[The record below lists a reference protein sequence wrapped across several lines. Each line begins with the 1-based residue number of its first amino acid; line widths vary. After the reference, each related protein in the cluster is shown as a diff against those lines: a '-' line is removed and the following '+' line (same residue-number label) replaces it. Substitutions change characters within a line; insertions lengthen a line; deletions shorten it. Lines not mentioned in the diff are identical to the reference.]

1 MSTRKTFI
9 VFSAIV
15 VVLLLSSGGVY
26 RKTASYFH
34 ALSEIKAY
42 PAIPFE
48 EFPMH
53 FGPWQGYP
61 LTISETV
68 LKVAA
73 NDDYLSR
80 VYVDQNRR
88 LQASVYV
95 AYTAEPRRMLGHR
108 PRVCYTGGGWI
119 HDGTQE
125 DTIVTTGQ
133 REIPVL
139 IHQFHRPGLDYQ
151 QVTVVNYYVVNGTVT
166 SDHTSFSGLR
176 FRRPKVTNGRA
187 AYVAQVQ
194 ISSSSETAAKILAQ
208 ELSDEFFRYLP
219 EAP

>member
-1 MSTRKTFI
+1 MRTRQRFI
-9 VFSAIV
+9 VYSAMT
-15 VVLLLSSGGVY
+15 VVLLLSSGWVY
-26 RKTASYFH
+26 RQTASYFH
-34 ALSEIKAY
+34 ALSEIKVY
-42 PAIPFE
+42 PAIPFD

-53 FGPWQGYP
+53 FGDWQGYP

-68 LKVAA
+68 LKVAS

-80 VYVDQNRR
+80 VYVDPKRR
-88 LQASVYV
+88 LQGSVYV

-108 PRVCYTGGGWI
+108 PRVCYTGGGWT
-119 HDGTQE
+119 HDGTRE
-125 DTIVTTGQ
+125 DTILTVGQ
-133 REIPVL
+133 KEIPVL

-151 QVTVVNYYVVNGTVT
+151 QVTVVNYYVLNGTVT

-187 AYVAQVQ
+187 EYVAQVQ
-194 ISSSSETAAKILAQ
+194 ISSSSETAAIILAQ
-208 ELSDEFFRYLP
+208 ELSDEFFHYLP